1 MHVHWC
7 FSLAGYHF
15 DQMRNGLMYHDSRE
29 LDLRHGV
36 NMIPDL

>member
-1 MHVHWC
+1 MYIWC

-29 LDLRHGV
+29 LNLRHGV
-36 NMIPDL
+36 FDGRDQK